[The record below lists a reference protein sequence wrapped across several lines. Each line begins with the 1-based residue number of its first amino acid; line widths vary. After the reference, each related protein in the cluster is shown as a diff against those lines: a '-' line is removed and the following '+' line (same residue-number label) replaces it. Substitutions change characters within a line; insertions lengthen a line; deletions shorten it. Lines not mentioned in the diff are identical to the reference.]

1 MEKLTVQQAIEQ
13 GYKSWLYADE
23 QFQAIQDLAF
33 IEDHH
38 FYKKIE
44 LVSKEPYHPSSGLDA
59 DSIID
64 MIAEQ
69 IWENHYEES
78 RDDTSSVPD
87 AIRELPKE
95 LFEPI
100 IKAIDNKLNTLSYY
114 KSSGIELVKELEG
127 NSNISQ

>member
-1 MEKLTVQQAIEQ
+1 MEKLTLKQAIEQ
-13 GYKSWLYADE
+13 GYESWLYADE
-23 QFQAIQDLAF
+23 QFQALQDLAF

-38 FYKKIE
+38 FNRKIE
-44 LVSKEPYHPSSGLDA
+44 LVSKEPYHPSGIDA
-59 DSIID
+59 DTIID

-69 IWENHYEES
+69 VWENHYEES

-100 IKAIDNKLNTLSYY
+100 VNAIEEKLNTLSYY
-114 KSSGIELVKELEG
+114 KSSGIELVKE
-127 NSNISQ
+127 